1 VSTAPVTWPIAYGG
15 PMTRRLALLCGA
27 AAIVLAAGCGDDDDD
42 AGGGDGEVS
51 EEAQP
56 YVDAMV
62 EGMVSADE
70 DEDLQLDQE
79 QAECLAPRWVD
90 TIGVDRLEEAGLEP
104 EDFATDGDP
113 DLSSLG
119 LSEDEGGELYDAFGA
134 CDIDLKAEFI
144 RSLTADQDLS
154 DEDADCLSD
163 AFSDDFL
170 RRIMVTSLVAGDD
183 ALDDNEE
190 LTSELLS
197 VFSECPGAVD
207 VGGD

>member
-1 VSTAPVTWPIAYGG
+1 
-15 PMTRRLALLCGA
+15 MTRRLALLVGA
-27 AAIVLAAGCGDDDDD
+27 AAMVLAAGCGDDDDD
-42 AGGGDGEVS
+42 GDAGGGDVEVS

-62 EGMVSADE
+62 EGMVSSDD

-79 QAECLAPRWVD
+79 QADCLAPRWVE
-90 TIGVDRLEEAGLEP
+90 TIGVERLQDAGLEP
-104 EDFATDGDP
+104 DDFADDGDP

-144 RSLTADQDLS
+144 RSFTADQDLS
-154 DEDADCLSD
+154 EEDAECLGD

-170 RRIMVTSLVAGDD
+170 RRIMITTLVEGDE
-183 ALDDNEE
+183 ALEDDQE
-190 LTSELLS
+190 LTGELLS
-197 VFSECPGAVD
+197 VFSECPGAID
-207 VGGD
+207 VGDDGDG